1 MKRILRNFKVSVK
14 LTLIS
19 CAFLL
24 PILVLLYFLT
34 AEQNIRID
42 FAQKELYGNE
52 YLRPLKEILELAP
65 VAKHISH
72 NTSKGYSS
80 SLGKH
85 AKLIENIDTRMN
97 MLKETNSSLNT
108 YLSTDEKF
116 NEFVAKWEDL
126 KHNFTI
132 EEKYTDFI
140 SDIRGLISHAGD
152 KSNLILDPD
161 LDSYYIMDATLL
173 KLPENMD
180 LIYQILTY
188 GKDIAEKKSLTPDE
202 KTELIVKIG
211 LLSSNTQALNN
222 GVNVAFE
229 NNPAQNLKA
238 SLSKNL
244 QKTVY
249 ETNNFLNLINEKILN
264 ADEITISPFYYEEI
278 ANNALLANFNF
289 WDSAIGDLDNLL
301 TARIEGF
308 NKNKYI
314 TLGSVAVVIFLTILF
329 VIMIIK
335 NITSSIQELAESAK
349 KFSNG
354 EQNVKSKVNTK
365 DELGTLSG
373 IFNEMIVKINESIQ
387 SVKDEKANVEKK
399 IEIAIEES
407 EKQNKYLAH
416 SVDIMLKG
424 IEKFAQGD
432 LTVQLQINK
441 QDEIGKLYNGFN
453 SAVLSIKELVQT
465 LTETIN
471 ATTEASKNIT
481 TNTSNMAVGF
491 EEQGNQTSEVASAIS
506 EMTMTILDTSK
517 NANLAAKAANKA
529 GSIAKDG
536 DKIVEKTIEGMNRIA
551 LVVTNAAETVEN
563 LGSSSDQIGE
573 IIQVIDDIADQ
584 TNLLALNAAIEAA
597 RAGEQGRGFAVVAD
611 EVRKLAERT
620 TKATKEIAGMIKLIQ
635 KETHS
640 AVESISTG
648 KYEVEQGKLFAAKAG
663 EALKDIIQASD
674 EVLNVINNVAAVSEE
689 QSASAEEIN
698 NNITGISRVVND
710 SSQHVQEIVK
720 ASEEL
725 NNLAV
730 NLNGL
735 ISKFKITN
743 LEIAAA

>member
-1 MKRILRNFKVSVK
+1 MKV
-14 LTLIS
+14 
-19 CAFLL
+19 
-24 PILVLLYFLT
+24 
-34 AEQNIRID
+34 
-42 FAQKELYGNE
+42 
-52 YLRPLKEILELAP
+52 
-65 VAKHISH
+65 
-72 NTSKGYSS
+72 
-80 SLGKH
+80 
-85 AKLIENIDTRMN
+85 IEDIEDRMN
-97 MLKETNSSLNT
+97 LLKETNSSLSQ
-108 YLSTDEKF
+108 YLSTDNKYS
-116 NEFVAKWEDL
+116 EFQAKWENL
-126 KHNFTI
+126 KNNLSD
-132 EEKYTDFI
+132 EEKYSDLI
-140 SDIRGLISHAGD
+140 SEIRGLISYAGD

-188 GKDIAEKKSLTPDE
+188 GKDIVEKKSLTPDE
-202 KTELIVKIG
+202 KTELIVKTG
-211 LLSSNTQALNN
+211 LLSSNLQALYN
-222 GVNVAFE
+222 GVHVAFD
-229 NNPAQNLKA
+229 NNPAQNLKV
-238 SLSKNL
+238 SLSNDLK
-244 QKTVY
+244 KAAD
-249 ETNNFLNLINEKILN
+249 ETNSFLNLINEKILN
-264 ADEITISPFYYEEI
+264 TEKITISPFDYEEI
-278 ANNALLANFNF
+278 AKNALQANFNF
-289 WDSAIGDLDNLL
+289 WDLAIDDLDGLL
-301 TARIEGF
+301 LARIDGF
-308 NKNKYI
+308 NKSKYI
-314 TLGSVAVVIFLTILF
+314 TLASVLTIIILTILF

-349 KFSNG
+349 RFSNG
-354 EQNVKSKVNTK
+354 EQTVRAEVNTK
-365 DELGTLSG
+365 DELGTLSK
-373 IFNEMIVKINESIQ
+373 IFNEMVVKINESIQ
-387 SVKDEKANVEKK
+387 NVKEEKANVEKK

-407 EKQNKYLAH
+407 EKQNKYLAS

-432 LTVQLQINK
+432 LTVQLRINK

-453 SAVLSIKELVQT
+453 SAVLSIRELVHT
-465 LTETIN
+465 LTNTIN
-471 ATTEASKNIT
+471 ATTDASRNIT
-481 TNTSNMAVGF
+481 TNTSDMAAGF
-491 EEQGNQTSEVASAIS
+491 EEQGHQTSEVASAIS

-563 LGSSSDQIGE
+563 LGASSDQIGE

-620 TKATKEIAGMIKLIQ
+620 TKATKEIAEMIKQIQ
-635 KETHS
+635 KETHT

-648 KYEVEQGKLFAAKAG
+648 KTEVEQGKLFAAKAG
-663 EALKDIIQASD
+663 KALKDIIQASD
-674 EVLNVINNVAAVSEE
+674 EVLNVINNVAAASEE

-698 NNITGISRVVND
+698 SNITGISRVVND

-725 NNLAV
+725 NNLAF

-735 ISKFKITN
+735 VSKFKISN
-743 LEIAAA
+743 SEMIAA